1 MSKIKIGLVGLGRL
15 GMTHA
20 TNIATNIPE
29 MDLVAIC
36 SLNQDEL
43 TTAQGLLN
51 VKETYL
57 DYQEMLASPNLDAIV
72 IVSPSGF
79 HCQQIQLALEAGLHV
94 FCEKPIGLS
103 LSEIDQTLAL
113 SEKHPEQK
121 LMIGFMR
128 RFDDSYQYAKE
139 LVAAG
144 ELGELT
150 VIRCYGIDPSSGME
164 SFVKFAADSNSGGIF
179 ADMAIHDID
188 LIRWFSQQE
197 VSRVWALGK
206 NAAYPE
212 LDQVNELET
221 GTAMMQLTDQTMALL
236 VTGRNA
242 AHGYHVETEIIGT
255 KGMLRIGAA
264 PEKNLVTLFN
274 EHGVVRPTSQ
284 NFPERFGQAFV
295 SEMKAFATCILD
307 DLPTPVSA
315 RDGLQATKIA
325 TACQTSFETNSIV
338 EIDRSN

>member
-1 MSKIKIGLVGLGRL
+1 MSNIRIGLVGLGRL

-20 TNIATNIPE
+20 TNIAKNIPE

-43 TTAQGLLN
+43 TTAQALLD

-57 DYQEMLASPNLDAIV
+57 DYQDMLASPNLDAIV

-103 LSEIDQTLAL
+103 LAEIDQTLAVINT
-113 SEKHPEQK
+113 HPHQK
-121 LMIGFMR
+121 FMLGFMR
-128 RFDDSYQYAKE
+128 RFDDSYQYAKQ
-139 LVAAG
+139 LVDAG

-164 SFVKFAADSNSGGIF
+164 SFVKFAANSNSGGIF

-197 VSRVWALGK
+197 INRVWALGK

-221 GTAMMQLTDQTMALL
+221 GTAMMQLSDHSMALL

-242 AHGYHVETEIIGT
+242 AHGYHVETELIGT

-264 PEKNLVTLFN
+264 PEKNLVTLYN
-274 EHGVVRPTSQ
+274 EQGVVRPTSQ
-284 NFPERFGQAFV
+284 NFPERFGQAFLT
-295 SEMKAFATCILD
+295 EMKAFATSIIE
-307 DLPTPVSA
+307 DLPTPISGV
-315 RDGLQATKIA
+315 DGLQATKIA
-325 TACQTSFETNSIV
+325 AACQQSFETNEIV
-338 EIDRSN
+338 EID